1 MGFALPHRRVSP
13 HEATKMGEGT
23 AASQPSWLCAET
35 PQSRPRRVGGSWWST
50 WRTVCRSVHTWAVA
64 TALPELT
71 VRRHRGWRFAASLGA
86 LLFAVTICAVLFRIV
101 SVEYWR
107 DPVTGWYIWV
117 SGTAFVLFGTL
128 IFLDRE
134 QRANGL
140 LLIVFGIL
148 EQGPW
153 TGLMDSMPVW
163 AIFLLE
169 LSSPVPWIVLSV
181 VLLRFPERRLQK
193 RYERIFLAVMTTW
206 LLVFRAIHA
215 VAWPCWATPRNVLSN
230 GLCGS

>member
-1 MGFALPHRRVSP
+1 MFTRVPQDLFPKRVSFP
-13 HEATKMGEGT
+13 ERRNDKLPARSLCMLAMNAFVGDKLVLT
-23 AASQPSWLCAET
+23 AGNESAA
-35 PQSRPRRVGGSWWST
+35 
-50 WRTVCRSVHTWAVA
+50 WRAVCRSVHTWAVA
-64 TALPELT
+64 TALPGPT
-71 VRRHRGWRFAASLGA
+71 VRRHRGLRFAASLGTV
-86 LLFAVTICAVLFRIV
+86 LLAVIICAVLFRIV

-107 DPVTGWYIWV
+107 DPVTGWYIWA

-153 TGLMDSMPVW
+153 TDLMDSMPVW

-169 LSSPVPWIVLSV
+169 LSSPLSWIVLAV
-181 VLLRFPERRLQK
+181 VLLRFPEQRLEK
-193 RYERIFLAVMTTW
+193 RYERVFIAVMT
-206 LLVFRAIHA
+206 A
-215 VAWPCWATPRNVLSN
+215 
-230 GLCGS
+230 GS